1 MSDKQVGRSPQPQD
15 PERAAGKEVVH
26 THPDQ
31 AALPTVPEARHGD
44 KSALLARFRERE
56 EKERSGAGT
65 EAAPVTPVTEED
77 Q

>member
-1 MSDKQVGRSPQPQD
+1 MSDKQVGRSPQPQE
-15 PERAAGKEVVH
+15 PEPVAGKEFGH

-44 KSALLARFRERE
+44 KTALLQRFRERE
-56 EKERSGAGT
+56 EKERAGAGT
-65 EAAPVTPVTEED
+65 ESAPVAGED